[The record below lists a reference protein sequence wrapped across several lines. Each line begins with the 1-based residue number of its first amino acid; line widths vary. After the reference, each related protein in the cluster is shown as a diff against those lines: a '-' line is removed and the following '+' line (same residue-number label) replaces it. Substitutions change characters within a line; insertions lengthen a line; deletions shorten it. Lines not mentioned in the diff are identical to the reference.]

1 MNHNQITAREGRVG
15 NLFQRGRAPSGGTV
29 RFRERPRIPETLRLE
44 PANNGP
50 PADV

>member
-1 MNHNQITAREGRVG
+1 MNHNQITAREGWVG